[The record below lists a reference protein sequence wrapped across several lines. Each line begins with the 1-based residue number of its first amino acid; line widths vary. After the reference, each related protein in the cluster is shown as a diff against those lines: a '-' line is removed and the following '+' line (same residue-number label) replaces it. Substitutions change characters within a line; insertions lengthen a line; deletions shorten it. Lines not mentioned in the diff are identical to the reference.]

1 MSVLVSIS
9 VTILI
14 LGLLIFVHELG
25 HFLVAKLVG
34 IKVHEFAL
42 GMGPLVW
49 SRKSGETQYT
59 LRALPI
65 GGFNRMAGMD
75 PGEEYDPRGFNTK
88 PVGQRMGVIAAGSLM
103 NFVLAIVLFVIFFM
117 GIGIASNSNKIAG
130 VLEGSPA
137 HRAGLQ
143 AGDRII
149 AVDGRETPTWEQLTT
164 VIRAQPDQEVLLTV
178 QRAGEQLQVLIPVE
192 RDEEENVGLIGI
204 KRSFEKKGF
213 FESIWLGITSS
224 VSLIVLIVQQLFLM
238 IGGQVPA
245 DVAGPVGMV
254 QIVGEAV
261 NFGIGTIIQFTAML
275 SLNLGIINLF
285 PIPALDG
292 SRLVFLALEGVRGR
306 PINPEKENFLHFI
319 GFVLLIGLMILI
331 TYQDIWR
338 ILFE

>member
-1 MSVLVSIS
+1 MMSVLVSIG

-25 HFLVAKLVG
+25 HFLVAKMVG

-49 SRKSGETQYT
+49 SRKSGETLYS

-65 GGFNRMAGMD
+65 GGFNRMAGME
-75 PGEEYDPRGFNTK
+75 PGEENDPRGFNAK
-88 PVGQRMGVIAAGSLM
+88 SVGQRMGVIAAGSLM
-103 NFVLAIVLFVIFFM
+103 NFMLAIVLFVIFFM
-117 GIGIASNSNKIAG
+117 GIGTVSNKIAG

-137 HRAGLQ
+137 QMAGLEP
-143 AGDRII
+143 GDRIV
-149 AVDGRETPTWEQLTT
+149 AVDGRDTSTWEQLTAA
-164 VIRAQPDQEVLLTV
+164 IRAKPEQEIQLIVN
-178 QRAGEQLQVLIPVE
+178 RGGEQLQVVLTTL
-192 RDEEENVGLIGI
+192 RDEQENVGLIGVRPSI
-204 KRSFEKKGF
+204 EKKGF
-213 FESIWLGITSS
+213 FESIWLGIKLS

-261 NFGIGTIIQFTAML
+261 NFGIGTILQFAAML

-292 SRLVFLALEGVRGR
+292 SRLVFLAVEGVRGR

-331 TYQDIWR
+331 TYQDVWR
-338 ILFE
+338 ILVN